1 MSWNDEKRMK
11 INNWFCLSA
20 QNYDV
25 STSSR
30 QFYDTFLNFKTS
42 EAKVNKN
49 RN

>member
-25 STSSR
+25 STSS